1 MQANDYTSQK
11 ERNHLVLDLRNFRKN
26 QTYNLISFV
35 HIFTAIKKHFDSV
48 VLSIDDSLVKSTS

>member
-11 ERNHLVLDLRNFRKN
+11 ERNHLVLDLRNFRRN
-26 QTYNLISFV
+26 ETYNLISFV
-35 HIFTAIKKHFDSV
+35 HIFAAIKKHFDRA